1 MTLVAN
7 RSLDTGAA
15 FPVWAP
21 AGDSE
26 NAACGHG
33 VWVELPLDAPTD
45 ELAREVSLLLRH
57 AERNGETS
65 VKAHGPK
72 VAVGLSLATA
82 RCSPRDEPAGRF
94 LAQLPWL
101 DGELALRLD
110 WLRERAGRAVAQRD
124 RSSCDTVLR
133 RRANDKMIGYDE
145 LFPADWDLLVQHGG
159 ATYWL
164 CDQHCPK
171 ATCPCTSIVVQLYR
185 IDGPSTDYAGKLTL
199 DLHGPHRRPETT
211 TPVAAALFEQAWRRY
226 GEELVR
232 RHQEVRAAVQRP
244 PTPIPT
250 PARPTAEAPTPSRNG
265 PCPCGSG
272 RKYKR
277 CCAGTTKAPGEPG

>member
-1 MTLVAN
+1 MTIVAN
-7 RSLDTGAA
+7 RSLDAGAA

-21 AGDSE
+21 ARDSE
-26 NAACGHG
+26 AAVCGHG
-33 VWVELPLDAPTD
+33 VWVEILLDAPAD
-45 ELAREVSLLLRH
+45 ELAREVTLLLRH
-57 AERNGETS
+57 AERNSETS
-65 VKAHGPK
+65 VKTHGPK
-72 VAVGLSLATA
+72 VAVGLSLTTA
-82 RCSPRDEPAGRF
+82 RCSPRDELASRF
-94 LAQLPWL
+94 LAALPWL

-110 WLRERAGRAVAQRD
+110 WLREHAARAVAQRD
-124 RSSCDTVLR
+124 RSSCDAALAR
-133 RRANDKMIGYDE
+133 HANDKMIGYDE

-199 DLHGPHRRPETT
+199 DLHGPYRRPETT
-211 TPVAAALFEQAWRRY
+211 TPVAAALFEPAWRRY
-226 GEELVR
+226 GDELVR
-232 RHQEVRAAVQRP
+232 RHKEVRAAVQR
-244 PTPIPT
+244 TPNTT
-250 PARPTAEAPTPSRNG
+250 PAQPPAAPAPSRNG

-277 CCAGTTKAPGEPG
+277 CCAGATKASSEPG

>member
-7 RSLDTGAA
+7 RSLDAGAA

-21 AGDSE
+21 ARDSE
-26 NAACGHG
+26 AADCGHG
-33 VWVELPLDAPTD
+33 VWVEILLNAPAD
-45 ELAREVSLLLRH
+45 ELAREVALLLRH
-57 AERNGETS
+57 AERNSETS
-65 VKAHGPK
+65 VKAHGLK

-82 RCSPRDEPAGRF
+82 RCSPRDEPASRF
-94 LAQLPWL
+94 LAALPWL

-110 WLRERAGRAVAQRD
+110 WLRERAARAVAQRE
-124 RSSCDTVLR
+124 RSSCDAALA
-133 RRANDKMIGYDE
+133 RRANDTMIGYDE

-199 DLHGPHRRPETT
+199 DLHAPERRPATT
-211 TPVAAALFEQAWRRY
+211 TPVAAALFELAWRRY
-226 GEELVR
+226 GDELVR
-232 RHQEVRAAVQRP
+232 RYKEVRAAVQRM
-244 PTPIPT
+244 PTGT
-250 PARPTAEAPTPSRNG
+250 PARPHTAPAPSRNG
-265 PCPCGSG
+265 LCPCGSG
-272 RKYKR
+272 RKRKR
-277 CCAGTTKAPGEPG
+277 CCAGARKVPGEPG

>member
-1 MTLVAN
+1 MTIVAN
-7 RSLDTGAA
+7 RSLDAGAA

-21 AGDSE
+21 ARDSE
-26 NAACGHG
+26 AAVCGHG
-33 VWVELPLDAPTD
+33 VWVEILLDAPAD
-45 ELAREVSLLLRH
+45 ELAREVTLLLRH
-57 AERNGETS
+57 AERNSETS

-72 VAVGLSLATA
+72 VAVGLALATA
-82 RCSPRDEPAGRF
+82 RCSPRDEPASRF
-94 LAQLPWL
+94 LAALPWL
-101 DGELALRLD
+101 DGELALHLD
-110 WLRERAGRAVAQRD
+110 WLRERAARAVAQRD
-124 RSSCDTVLR
+124 RSSCDAALAR
-133 RRANDKMIGYDE
+133 HANDKMIGYDE

-199 DLHGPHRRPETT
+199 DLHGPDRRPGTT
-211 TPVAAALFEQAWRRY
+211 TPVAAALFEPAWRRY
-226 GEELVR
+226 GDELVR
-232 RHQEVRAAVQRP
+232 RYKEVRAAVQRM
-244 PTPIPT
+244 PTGT
-250 PARPTAEAPTPSRNG
+250 PARPPAAPAPSRSG

-277 CCAGTTKAPGEPG
+277 CCAGVTKVPGEPG